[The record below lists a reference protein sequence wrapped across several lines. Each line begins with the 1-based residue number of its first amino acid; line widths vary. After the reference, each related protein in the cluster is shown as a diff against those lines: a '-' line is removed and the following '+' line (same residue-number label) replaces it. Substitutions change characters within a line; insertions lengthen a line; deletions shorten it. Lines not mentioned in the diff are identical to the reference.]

1 MSKHTKGKLA
11 LNIWGG
17 PDSCCRLQGTKQ
29 VHVVKKCRCQLGR
42 NHDKAVWDSPL
53 WLFMQMWKN
62 KHCGTTY
69 LKCMRQVCVNKP
81 FSFPRLVF
89 LSAAPPLVTL
99 LFTISLLWHFL
110 SAVFSAVSLFIWWIW
125 YKKLNRGLVSLS
137 FVTYHPF
144 DKTCVRSPYSSG
156 PRQVSPISKVKP
168 LLASRRAAVVLTR
181 LSLYATL
188 PACLRG
194 WHLKGTDRGSVTLFP
209 SPTALPECYH
219 QMFWAAATS
228 ATWKHTRSL
237 RDWGGGGGTERGR
250 ADFYFFGGAFF

>member
-1 MSKHTKGKLA
+1 
-11 LNIWGG
+11 
-17 PDSCCRLQGTKQ
+17 
-29 VHVVKKCRCQLGR
+29 
-42 NHDKAVWDSPL
+42 
-53 WLFMQMWKN
+53 
-62 KHCGTTY
+62 
-69 LKCMRQVCVNKP
+69 MRQVCVNKP

-89 LSAAPPLVTL
+89 LFAAPLWSHFFSPFLCSDTFSV
-99 LFTISLLWHFL
+99 LFSRC
-110 SAVFSAVSLFIWWIW
+110 VSLFVRWIW

-194 WHLKGTDRGSVTLFP
+194 WHLKGTDHGSVTLFP
-209 SPTALPECYH
+209 SPTVLPECYH

-228 ATWKHTRSL
+228 ATRNHPPSL
-237 RDWGGGGGTERGR
+237 GHRGGGGGGGGKNRE
-250 ADFYFFGGAFF
+250 AEQFFFFFFKWCILSLS